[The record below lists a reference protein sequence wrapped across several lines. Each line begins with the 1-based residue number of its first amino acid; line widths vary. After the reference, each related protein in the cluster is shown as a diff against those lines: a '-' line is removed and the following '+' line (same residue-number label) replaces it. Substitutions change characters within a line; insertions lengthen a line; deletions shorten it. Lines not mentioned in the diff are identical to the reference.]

1 MFLRLYVK
9 CIREHTQLSQKVK
22 MEHFLEIHVFNLYPI
37 RIVMA
42 QQRQEKYTFI
52 FYKTNTTFEC
62 NFLQQM

>member
-1 MFLRLYVK
+1 
-9 CIREHTQLSQKVK
+9 

-42 QQRQEKYTFI
+42 QQRQENYTFI
-52 FYKTNTTFEC
+52 FYKTNKTFEC